1 MPRSPR
7 LRTHRCVPW
16 HTRPRPPNRDRKFLT
31 TVLTM
36 AARAQVSLK
45 DFGMFK
51 PDACTVFII
60 RRAAALRSEASGLDV
75 PQCARYFVHTHKA
88 LVRFQLTDAFQQC
101 VHRAF
106 ALFGKT
112 ANVTQHAPF
121 PWPLSHRCG
130 SPAAACVRSWHGD
143 HYSVKSRHLAIS

>member
-7 LRTHRCVPW
+7 LHTHRCVPW
-16 HTRPRPPNRDRKFLT
+16 HTRPRPPNRDREFLT

-45 DFGMFK
+45 GFGMSN
-51 PDACTVFII
+51 PTRVHVFII
-60 RRAAALRSEASGLDV
+60 QRAAALRSEASGLDV

-88 LVRFQLTDAFQQC
+88 LLRFQLTDAFQQC
-101 VHRAF
+101 VHLAF

-121 PWPLSHRCG
+121 PGPESSVW
-130 SPAAACVRSWHGD
+130 AACSSLRPE
-143 HYSVKSRHLAIS
+143 LARGPLFC